1 MIFAFLGT
9 SFAVN
14 EAFAQSQ
21 IVHNFD
27 LGWKIKAFIDDFRE
41 GIAEKINPEWGAT
54 IRMESTQIAQAKLE
68 ELLAQGKPVPDDL
81 FQRVQQ
87 KIDQTRPFA
96 QRLGDDV
103 LDTIT
108 VIAETNEI
116 RKITA
121 DFQSGQ
127 YSRDELQARIN
138 ALDSVQEKCVSV
150 PQVAD
155 LENYPKSDAY
165 KVIQE
170 KYCPVLQ
177 NYDASKVLKILNR

>member
-1 MIFAFLGT
+1 M
-9 SFAVN
+9 VPVQV
-14 EAFAQSQ
+14 FAQSQ
-21 IVHNFD
+21 ATIPNLD
-27 LGWKIKAFIDDFRE
+27 IGWKISTFIADLRE
-41 GIAEKINPEWGAT
+41 NIATKINPDWGNQ
-54 IRMESTQIAQAKLE
+54 IRLESTQVAQAKLE
-68 ELLAQGKPVPDDL
+68 ELLSQGKPVPDDL

-121 DFQSGQ
+121 DFQSGN

-138 ALDSVQEKCVSV
+138 ALDSVKEKCVSV
-150 PQVAD
+150 PQVTD

-177 NYDASKVLKILNR
+177 NYDASKVLKILNRQ